1 MNDLVGPA
9 GAHRA
14 SGSTYSGRVGSS
26 RCAANSCCLAR
37 AQGWYGT
44 WPSGGSLTRLATR
57 FAWLPSLA
65 LAPGAPSSPPC
76 GRVKLL
82 WLPIVLDQCP
92 CTSGWPSASRRP
104 VHSPDA
110 IGTTVR
116 SRQPAAPCAI
126 VAAGAAVSIATIN
139 PRIRLC
145 WSGWQRRFGPESAD
159 FSATLSPDAVNTGE
173 LSSNTLFRKDIL

>member
-44 WPSGGSLTRLATR
+44 WPSGGSLTRLGAR
-57 FAWLPSLA
+57 FAWFPSPA

-82 WLPIVLDQCP
+82 WLPIVFDQCP
-92 CTSGWPSASRRP
+92 CTSGWPSASRGP

-116 SRQPAAPCAI
+116 SRHPAPCAI
-126 VAAGAAVSIATIN
+126 VTAVAAVHIA
-139 PRIRLC
+139 
-145 WSGWQRRFGPESAD
+145 
-159 FSATLSPDAVNTGE
+159 ATT
-173 LSSNTLFRKDIL
+173 TLFRKDIL